1 MVQPQHLH
9 IVPFIIINIMIM
21 MILMMI
27 VMIIIIIWKGYFSVN
42 PILSFC
48 SFESKKSVVV
58 EVVVAAKH
66 L

>member
-21 MILMMI
+21 MIVMMI
-27 VMIIIIIWKGYFSVN
+27 VMIIIIWKGYFSVN

-58 EVVVAAKH
+58 EVVVATKH

>member
-21 MILMMI
+21 MMLMMI
-27 VMIIIIIWKGYFSVN
+27 VMIIIIWKGYFSVN

>member
-1 MVQPQHLH
+1 MVLPQHLH

-21 MILMMI
+21 MMLMMI
-27 VMIIIIIWKGYFSVN
+27 VMIIIIWKAYFSVN